1 MLKNPTV
8 KLQGKMAACDILH
21 ACAFIF
27 YFKKWTKIQSVSI
40 WKLFGLSL
48 PQHKNSNSVGVS
60 LQKDFFLC

>member
-27 YFKKWTKIQSVSI
+27 YFEK
-40 WKLFGLSL
+40 
-48 PQHKNSNSVGVS
+48 
-60 LQKDFFLC
+60 